1 ESGLREA
8 MVSEQSFLENSP
20 FSAMRYGG
28 WPWLSQLR
36 MGWDDL
42 GYGWQ
47 RWVLSY
53 QADQQQGLWQRW
65 FGERHGM
72 LPGLILAGGV
82 ILLLSLLTAVLLR
95 ASRAPLDP
103 LQRQFRRFERLL
115 ARHGLQRAAGEGP
128 QAFACRAALALPV
141 HAQAIDAF
149 TSTFIA
155 QRYAREPLDLQ
166 VLRMQLQRLRRALP
180 WRFSDPLRQD

>member
-47 RWVLSY
+47 RWVLGY

-65 FGERHGM
+65 FGDRHGM
-72 LPGLILAGGV
+72 LPGLILALGF
-82 ILLLSLLTAVLLR
+82 ILLLLMLTALLLR
-95 ASRAPLDP
+95 SARPPLDP
-103 LQRQFRRFERLL
+103 LQRQFLRFERLL
-115 ARHGLQRAAGEGP
+115 ARHGLQREPGEGP
-128 QAFACRAALALPV
+128 QAFARRAALGLPAQ
-141 HAQAIDAF
+141 AQAIDGF
-149 TSTFIA
+149 TQTFIA
-155 QRYAREPLDLQ
+155 QRYAREPADIDALH
-166 VLRMQLQRLRRALP
+166 VQL
-180 WRFSDPLRQD
+180 